1 MFPLFHIFFPLF
13 ILELVLLLKKNKRN
27 KLEKIQR
34 FWLMLGSILPDL
46 IDKPISIITKLITG
60 RRIAHTPLFLIFL
73 TIFIFILSRNKWI
86 SLSLGFGMIFHLLLD
101 IPEVPWFWPIIPL
114 EGYQDVLDSWI
125 YTLLHDPL
133 IISTEIISLIGLLGI
148 IVSYKIIFN
157 GKLINWQNVN
167 IFLFRTPK
175 SLIIKR
181 AKINLE
187 EELLNDKLRS

>member
-13 ILELVLLLKKNKRN
+13 ILELVLLITKNKKN

-46 IDKPISIITKLITG
+46 IDKPISIITKLVSG
-60 RRIAHTPLFLIFL
+60 RGIAHTPIFLIFL
-73 TIFIFILSRNKWI
+73 CILIYILTRNKWI

-114 EGYQDVLDSWI
+114 EGYQDVFDSWI

-133 IISTEIISLIGLLGI
+133 IFSTEIISLIGILGI

-167 IFLFRTPK
+167 SFLFKTPK
-175 SLIIKR
+175 SL
-181 AKINLE
+181 KI
-187 EELLNDKLRS
+187 LRTK

>member
-13 ILELVLLLKKNKRN
+13 VLELILLFKKI

-34 FWLMLGSILPDL
+34 FWLMLGSVLPDL
-46 IDKPISIITKLITG
+46 IDKPISLITKSISG
-60 RRIAHTPLFLIFL
+60 RGIAHTPIFVIFLFFLIYIL
-73 TIFIFILSRNKWI
+73 TRNKWL
-86 SLSLGFGMIFHLLLD
+86 SLSLGFGMVFHLLLD

-114 EGYQDVLDSWI
+114 ESYEYSLDSWI
-125 YTLLHDPL
+125 YKLLHDPL
-133 IISTEIISLIGLLGI
+133 IISTEIVSLVGLVGI
-148 IVSYKIIFN
+148 VISYKILFS

>member
-13 ILELVLLLKKNKRN
+13 VLELIASFKKF

-46 IDKPISIITKLITG
+46 IDKPISLITKTMSG
-60 RRIAHTPLFLIFL
+60 RGIAHTPIFLILLCFFIFFL
-73 TIFIFILSRNKWI
+73 TRNKWI
-86 SLSLGFGMIFHLLLD
+86 SLSLGFGMVFHLLLD
-101 IPEVPWFWPIIPL
+101 IPGVPWFWPIIPL
-114 EGYQDVLDSWI
+114 ENYEFPFDSWI

-133 IISTEIISLIGLLGI
+133 IISTEIISLVGI
-148 IVSYKIIFN
+148 VGIVISHKILFN

-167 IFLFRTPK
+167 IFLFKTPK
-175 SLIIKR
+175 SLKIKGT
-181 AKINLE
+181 KINLE